1 MRGGR
6 MQLGRPIGAVALL
19 CCLSACM
26 QSLPFAKPGEGADTD
41 VSRRAS
47 SFAQPDA
54 KNPSA
59 VISTL
64 MQRQSLLEDG
74 SVYDVVAKST
84 ISASARAAE
93 AELTSAKL
101 RAEAK
106 SKNWLPTL
114 GPSVSLTDLGDLVA
128 GILIEQV
135 LFDNGRRKAE
145 RAFAAADVEV
155 AAVNL
160 SIDMN
165 ERVETALSLYVS
177 GLRGSEKAAIGTRAL
192 SRMYEFERIVLGRVE
207 GGVSDRADLNVVQS
221 KINGMR
227 SAVATAK
234 DASATATA
242 ELKAITGQSFAETPS
257 HLHLASPPE
266 AGTYLTVLKAEAE
279 ATRSVEQ
286 AKMERAGLLPQ
297 VSAAGN
303 VTSDG
308 SGAGLTLDLAQ
319 PFGLGTPAALK
330 AIEASKEI
338 AKRQV
343 SEVEEDA
350 RRDYSRQMQR
360 LASYRRQEA
369 EAATLAQTSRET
381 YRLFQAQFKAGQR
394 SVMDVVSIYEE
405 VVRREHAHID
415 AKYEVVLIQLALASD
430 MGLLADGDRI

>member
-6 MQLGRPIGAVALL
+6 MQLGRPIGVVALL
-19 CCLSACM
+19 CCLSGCM
-26 QSLPFAKPGEGADTD
+26 QSLPFAKAGEDEN
-41 VSRRAS
+41 VNRRAS

-54 KNPSA
+54 ENPSQ

-64 MQRQSLLEDG
+64 MQRRSLLEDG
-74 SVYDVVAKST
+74 SIYDTVARSA
-84 ISASARAAE
+84 IDASARASE

-106 SKNWLPTL
+106 SKNWLPTI

-165 ERVETALSLYVS
+165 SRVESALGLYVS
-177 GLRGSEKAAIGTRAL
+177 GLRGQEKAAVGSRAL
-192 SRMYEFERIVLGRVE
+192 SRMYEFERIVQGRVD
-207 GGVSDRADLNVVQS
+207 GGVSDRSDLNVVRS

-227 SAVATAK
+227 SAVATAN
-234 DASATATA
+234 DAAAAAHA
-242 ELKAITGQSFAETPS
+242 ELKALTGQTFEQKPARLQLTTPPDGS
-257 HLHLASPPE
+257 
-266 AGTYLTVLKAEAE
+266 GYLTVLKAEAE

-330 AIEASKEI
+330 AIEATKEV

-343 SEVEEDA
+343 AEVEEDA

-360 LASYRRQEA
+360 LASYQRQEA
-369 EAATLAQTSRET
+369 EAAALAQTSRET

-405 VVRREHAHID
+405 VVRREQAHID
-415 AKYEVVLIQLALASD
+415 AKYEVVLIQLALARD

>member
-1 MRGGR
+1 
-6 MQLGRPIGAVALL
+6 MQLARPMGVVALL
-19 CCLSACM
+19 CCLSGCM
-26 QSLPFAKPGEGADTD
+26 QSLPFAKPGGGNDSD
-41 VSRRAS
+41 VNRRAS

-54 KNPSA
+54 ENPSA

-64 MQRQSLLEDG
+64 MQRQSMLPDG
-74 SVYDVVAKST
+74 GVYDT
-84 ISASARAAE
+84 IAIAAITASSRAAE
-93 AELTSAKL
+93 AELISAKL

-106 SKNWLPTL
+106 AKNWLPTL

-165 ERVETALSLYVS
+165 NRVETALGLYLA
-177 GLRGSEKAAIGTRAL
+177 GLRGEEKAQVGTRAL
-192 SRMYEFERIVLGRVE
+192 SRMYEFERIVMGRVE
-207 GGVSDRADLNVVQS
+207 GGVSDRSDLNVVRS

-227 SAVATAK
+227 SAIATAK
-234 DASATATA
+234 DATATA
-242 ELKAITGQSFAETPS
+242 NAELQALTGQSFAEKPQNLTLVAPAEDS
-257 HLHLASPPE
+257 Q
-266 AGTYLTVLKAEAE
+266 YLTVLKAEAE

-319 PFGLGTPAALK
+319 PFGLGTPAALQ

-343 SEVEEDA
+343 GEVQEDA
-350 RRDYSRQMQR
+350 RRDYSRQIQR
-360 LASYRRQEA
+360 LVSFKRQEA
-369 EAATLAQTSRET
+369 EAAALAQTSRET

-394 SVMDVVSIYEE
+394 SVIDVVSIYEE
-405 VVRREHAHID
+405 VVRREQAHID
-415 AKYEVVLIQLALASD
+415 AKYEVVLTQLALARE
-430 MGLLADGDRI
+430 MGVLADGDRI